1 MGPFTKTEFELIS
14 NFIFILSLDSIN
26 AVSLIA
32 VIIACWQ
39 AISIRNVKV
48 GNDLLQLNDPR
59 ELGFA
64 IGVFG
69 QTFFTGIPLV
79 VVVRETPLAF
89 YLVSTILVFLL
100 STFSVALVFMPKILA
115 QRRYSKLTQKELRIL
130 AMLTK
135 QQNSEGDFDE
145 STGLQASSTV
155 ATPSS
160 RNIKKEECRPDV
172 NGSEVESGK
181 LEKMRQPLED
191 SSITHVHSRNLREK
205 EHRSTAKKITT
216 NCTGNEET
224 ANELFQKAISLAP
237 SSGST
242 EKIRLAEF
250 FQKVDKSKLTETE
263 RSELENLLA
272 LLDER

>member
-1 MGPFTKTEFELIS
+1 M
-14 NFIFILSLDSIN
+14 FILSLDSNN

-39 AISIRNVKV
+39 AISIRNVRV
-48 GNDLLQLNDPR
+48 GNELLQLNDPR

-69 QTFFTGIPLV
+69 QTFFTGIPLL
-79 VVVRETPLAF
+79 VVVRKTPLAL

-100 STFSVALVFMPKILA
+100 STFSVSLVFIPKILA
-115 QRRYSKLTQKELRIL
+115 QRRYSKLTKKELRIL

-145 STGLQASSTV
+145 STGLQASFTV

-160 RNIKKEECRPDV
+160 RNMKKEECRPDV
-172 NGSEVESGK
+172 NDSEVESEK
-181 LEKMRQPLED
+181 LEKMRQPLEE
-191 SSITHVHSRNLREK
+191 SSITHVHSNHLSEI
-205 EHRSTAKKITT
+205 EHRSTAKKIAT
-216 NCTGNEET
+216 NHTGHEES
-224 ANELFQKAISLAP
+224 ANEMFRKAISLAP

-242 EKIRLAEF
+242 EKTSLADF

-263 RSELENLLA
+263 RNELETLLA
-272 LLDER
+272 LLGKQ